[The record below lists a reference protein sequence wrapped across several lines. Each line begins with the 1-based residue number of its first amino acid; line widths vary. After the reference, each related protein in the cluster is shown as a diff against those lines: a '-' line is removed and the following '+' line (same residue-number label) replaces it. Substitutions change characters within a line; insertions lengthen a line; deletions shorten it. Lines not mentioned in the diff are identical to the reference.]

1 MLTSLRKANNQE
13 QALLARTGITKAG
26 FLLKRQDTKWTS
38 SFVVLNDHCLITV
51 SEKDG
56 FEKPDTLLLT
66 TGTRV
71 YQQNGEEGVV
81 RIETGVEVLFVK
93 GNDVEEM
100 KKWKKA
106 VATNTARLANLARGQ
121 LRVKSKGR
129 MKEYFVMLHRWVSSS
144 RYLKVK
150 CNNKLTHL
158 TFVLLPSR
166 ECIVAHPSVSQ
177 TNKIDILL
185 PITRSS
191 SFKARSDAIIFNSGI
206 KGSEKLTMISSNDIE
221 HQHWCYALEVA
232 IASLRSDMSKVIITY
247 YLSASL
253 IVTTTL

>member
-1 MLTSLRKANNQE
+1 MLTSLRKVNNQE

-56 FEKPDTLLLT
+56 FEKSDTLLLT

-81 RIETGVEVLFVK
+81 RIETGFEVLFVK

-129 MKEYFVMLHRWVSSS
+129 MKEYFVMLH
-144 RYLKVK
+144 
-150 CNNKLTHL
+150 
-158 TFVLLPSR
+158 
-166 ECIVAHPSVSQ
+166 
-177 TNKIDILL
+177 
-185 PITRSS
+185 SS